1 MIVPETEYDVKD
13 NGDGTVTV
21 SAKST
26 STCYVGSQT
35 VTLEDQDT
43 AIGTPIISEVKV
55 NGNKVEVVLAGECDG
70 ATGYD
75 YVISTVND
83 YQNGR
88 LPNGIN
94 KNQLTT
100 TTGYQYI
107 DQGIYYAYCHAW
119 KRVNGVKVFSEWS
132 NIMPFSVSAITPEKP
147 TITSVKKSGRN
158 VTVTWTQ
165 CDDAQGYDV
174 VLGTAVR
181 KVNGELRPVEYG
193 KAVKKVGKNTY
204 SVTFKSCPKGAT
216 FYAGLHAWNRTSETG
231 VKVFSPWSDSV
242 KVTI

>member
-1 MIVPETEYDVKD
+1 
-13 NGDGTVTV
+13 
-21 SAKST
+21 
-26 STCYVGSQT
+26 
-35 VTLEDQDT
+35 
-43 AIGTPIISEVKV
+43 
-55 NGNKVEVVLAGECDG
+55 
-70 ATGYD
+70 
-75 YVISTVND
+75 
-83 YQNGR
+83 
-88 LPNGIN
+88 
-94 KNQLTT
+94 
-100 TTGYQYI
+100 
-107 DQGIYYAYCHAW
+107 
-119 KRVNGVKVFSEWS
+119 
-132 NIMPFSVSAITPEKP
+132 MPFSVSAITPEKP

-193 KAVKKVGKNTY
+193 KAVKKVVKNTY

-216 FYAGLHAWNRTSETG
+216 FCAGLHAWNRTSETG

>member
-1 MIVPETEYDVKD
+1 M
-13 NGDGTVTV
+13 
-21 SAKST
+21 
-26 STCYVGSQT
+26 
-35 VTLEDQDT
+35 T
-43 AIGTPIISEVKV
+43 ATD
-55 NGNKVEVVLAGECDG
+55 GNKNYTGTKTVDVDEEDIFVGAPVIKEVQVSGNKATVILEGEAEG

-88 LPNGIN
+88 LPDGIHR
-94 KNQLTT
+94 NQLVSETS
-100 TTGYQYI
+100 YQYL

-119 KRVNGVKVFSEWS
+119 VRDENGKKVFGEWS
-132 NIMPFSVSAITPEKP
+132 EIMPFSISAITPEKP

-165 CDDAQGYDV
+165 CDNAQGYDV

-231 VKVFSPWSDSV
+231 VKVFSPWSNAK
-242 KVTI
+242 KVTF